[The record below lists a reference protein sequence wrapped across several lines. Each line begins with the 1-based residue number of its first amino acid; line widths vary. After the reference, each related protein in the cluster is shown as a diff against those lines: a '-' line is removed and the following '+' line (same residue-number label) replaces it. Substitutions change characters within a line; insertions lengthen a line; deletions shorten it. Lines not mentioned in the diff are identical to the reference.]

1 MNVIGSFHA
10 DAALRLANERLDD
23 YRTEARHNRFAAAAP
38 KRESR
43 LAGFRGALESFRS
56 ALTSVET
63 DRSLGLPKLDDYPY
77 RS

>member
-23 YRTEARHNRFAAAAP
+23 YRTESRHNRLAAAGP
-38 KRESR
+38 KRGSR
-43 LAGFRGALESFRS
+43 LAGFRSSLASFRS
-56 ALTSVET
+56 ALTSVDT